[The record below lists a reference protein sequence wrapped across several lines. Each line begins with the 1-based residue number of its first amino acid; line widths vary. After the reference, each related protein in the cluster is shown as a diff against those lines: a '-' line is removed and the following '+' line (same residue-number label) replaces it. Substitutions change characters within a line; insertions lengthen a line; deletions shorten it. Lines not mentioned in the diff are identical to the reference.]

1 MMRDA
6 LIIRLLEIR
15 AFSAPGA
22 RQTASTMLLQAI
34 RQCPD
39 ERALRSEVE
48 GHVLSHEN
56 GEIVREVRSLV
67 RELRLF

>member
-6 LIIRLLEIR
+6 VIIRLLEIR

-22 RQTASTMLLQAI
+22 RQTASTMLLHAI
-34 RQCPD
+34 RISPD
-39 ERALRSEVE
+39 ESALRAEVE
-48 GHVLSHEN
+48 EHMLTHHD
-56 GEIVREVRSLV
+56 GETVREVQSLI